1 MTVQTNDMM
10 RGWCQVRP
18 VTVHVSCVVEICM
31 VFDMMNMVSVLM
43 AGSDERK
50 AVNACVGAQYVT
62 DATV

>member
-1 MTVQTNDMM
+1 MM

-31 VFDMMNMVSVLM
+31 VFDMMNMVSVLI
-43 AGSDERK
+43 AGGDERN
-50 AVNACVGAQYVT
+50 AVNACVGTRHAA